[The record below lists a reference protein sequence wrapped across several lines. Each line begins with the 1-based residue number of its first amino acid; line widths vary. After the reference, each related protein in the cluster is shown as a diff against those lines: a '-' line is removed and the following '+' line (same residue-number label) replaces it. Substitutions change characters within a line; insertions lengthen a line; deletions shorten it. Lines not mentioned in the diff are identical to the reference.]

1 MMQDDDLDQVLAQA
15 SAQRVAP
22 SDILITRIHG
32 DADVW
37 QPKARGA
44 VAPAR
49 GWLAGLA
56 RLARLA
62 GLARLAR
69 LADWFGGGMSLA
81 GMSAAAL
88 AGLYMGIAQ
97 PVPVVALT
105 ELLRGTTTL
114 DNLDLL
120 PTGGALWTL
129 E

>member
-1 MMQDDDLDQVLAQA
+1 MMQDDDLDQLFVQA
-15 SAQRVAP
+15 SAQRAVPSDTLLSRIQADADAWQPKPRPVLAVAP
-22 SDILITRIHG
+22 SH
-32 DADVW
+32 
-37 QPKARGA
+37 
-44 VAPAR
+44 
-49 GWLAGLA
+49 GWLSA
-56 RLARLA
+56 
-62 GLARLAR
+62 

-88 AGLYMGIAQ
+88 AGLFLGIAQ